1 VTKPQTPDTG
11 RQTPDNL
18 RSFWLMFVVEFQNA
32 FSDNVLRWLVT
43 FMIVGMGFS
52 MEKRD
57 SLVPLVGVIFALPF
71 VLFSMAG
78 GFFADRFSKRS
89 VAIAVK
95 CAELGIMS
103 VVTVGLWRASIPLML
118 AGIFLMSTHSA
129 IFGPTK
135 YGMLPELL
143 PEKKLSWG
151 NGIFGLGTF
160 SAAITGTIFA
170 GLLSDLLGRRQIW
183 SGAILLALALV
194 GLSLCLGVTRLPAA
208 DPRKKFR
215 ANFLGDFF
223 SQLKAIRR
231 DRVLFL
237 GVMGNTFL
245 SFMAMLLQLTVVFYG
260 KDIFHLDDRQSGYLQ
275 GGLLVGVGAGSLAAG
290 FLSGGKIEYGLIPL
304 GMAGLTIFSG
314 LLSHAGFGVAAFSIG
329 LGLLGFFGGFYN
341 VPVNAIIQHRPDADK
356 KGRVIATAALLS
368 WVGIFLASGVYYL
381 LTVPFHLKS
390 PQIFLF
396 GAVLSLAGTVY
407 CVKLMPDSLL
417 RFVLWLLTRTI
428 YRIRVDGRDNIPE
441 KGGALFVC
449 NHASWMDAL
458 LLLASTDRQIRFL
471 AFKDIY
477 ENRWVHWGARIL
489 GVIPISAEQ
498 HPRELIQSLQT
509 ASDAIRNGEVVCIFA
524 EGQITRIGQLL
535 PFRRGMERIMK
546 GVDAPI
552 VPVALDGVTGS
563 ISSYEHHRF
572 VWRWPRQIPHPVTVG
587 FGVPLPPTATPFE
600 TRQAVQELLA
610 SAWRHRRD
618 RMKPLHRQFV
628 RTARKF
634 PLRFAMADAQ
644 NKKVT
649 FGAALV
655 KTVFLARRLK
665 KIWAGQ
671 EMVGIFLP
679 PSVPGAL
686 VNYAALLCGK
696 VPVNLNY
703 TLSEAALA
711 SCAKQCEL
719 KTVITSRLFLEKV
732 KLAVPCETVYLEDVV
747 GAPSTA
753 SARNGNSPQQ
763 AGTVPGAPT
772 AMEKITAFL
781 MAAFLPAKLLK
792 KSLSDETIS
801 LSAPSGRGEG
811 RGENS
816 PKALS
821 RFEPLQPQDAQVV
834 DNQIGDLEV
843 HGEVREKLDSLATI
857 IFSSGSTGEPKGVM
871 LSHYNIGSNIEQM
884 DQVFDLN
891 RHDRFLGILP
901 FFHSFGFTGTLW
913 LPATLGVGVVF
924 HPNPLDARTIGP
936 LVKHHAV
943 TYLLATPTF
952 LQIYLR
958 GCAPGDFGSLRLV
971 MTAAEKLP
979 DRLATAFEAHFGI
992 RPMEGY
998 GCTECS
1004 PTVAV
1009 NTPDFRAA
1017 GFHQVGVKRGTIGHP
1032 LPGVSVRIVDAENPW
1047 NGHPLPLGQAG
1058 LLLVRGPNVM
1068 CGYLGKPEKTAE
1080 VLRCVAAT
1088 PSSPIEARAGATRP
1102 PSCDEASQLR
1112 WYCTGDVA
1120 ALDEDGFLQIT
1131 DRLNRFSKI
1140 GGEMVPHIKIEEH
1153 LHELAGATEQTFV
1166 VTGVPDEKKGERL
1179 VVLHKLPG
1187 ENLAGCLE
1195 KLAQSNLPNL
1205 WKPRADQF
1213 FRVEN
1218 FPLLGSGKLDLRK
1231 VKELAAKFSTNVG
1244 QG

>member
-1 VTKPQTPDTG
+1 M
-11 RQTPDNL
+11 PDNL

-43 FMIVGMGFS
+43 FMIVGMGLS
-52 MEKRD
+52 LEERD
-57 SLVPLVGVIFALPF
+57 SLVPLVGAIFALPF

-78 GFFADRFSKRS
+78 GFFADRYSKRS

-103 VVTVGLWRASIPLML
+103 AAGLGLWLNNIPLML
-118 AGIFLMSTHSA
+118 AGVFLMSTHSA

-170 GLLSDLLGRRQIW
+170 GVLSDTFGRRQLW
-183 SGAILLALALV
+183 SGAILFALALL
-194 GLSLCLGVTRLPAA
+194 GLFLCLGVTRLPAA
-208 DPRKKFR
+208 DPHKQFR
-215 ANFLGDFF
+215 ANFLGDFL
-223 SQLKAIRR
+223 SQFKAIRQ

-237 GVMGNTFL
+237 GVIGNMFL
-245 SFMAMLLQLTVVFYG
+245 SFLAMLLQLTVVFYG
-260 KDIFHLDDRQSGYLQ
+260 KDIFHFDDRHSGYLQ
-275 GGLLVGVGAGSLAAG
+275 GGMLVGVGVGSLAAG

-304 GMAGLTIFSG
+304 GMAGLTLFSA
-314 LLSHAGFGVAAFSIG
+314 LLSHAGFGIAAFAWT
-329 LGLLGFFGGFYN
+329 LGLLGFFGGLYN
-341 VPVNAIIQHRPDADK
+341 VPVNAIIQHRPDPDK
-356 KGRVIATAALLS
+356 KGKVIATAALLS
-368 WVGIFLASGVYYL
+368 WVGILLASGVYYL

-396 GAVLSLAGTVY
+396 GAVLSLLGTIY
-407 CVKLMPDSLL
+407 CIKLMPDSLL

-428 YRIRVDGRDNIPE
+428 FRIRVDGRDNIPE

-477 ENRWVHWGARIL
+477 EKRWIHWGARIL

-546 GVDAPI
+546 DVDAPI

-563 ISSYEHHRF
+563 ISSYKHHRF
-572 VWRWPRQIPHPVTVG
+572 VWKWPRRIPHPVTVS
-587 FGVPLPPTATPFE
+587 FGTPLPPTATPFE
-600 TRQAVQELLA
+600 TRQAIQELLA
-610 SAWRHRRD
+610 SAWQYRRD

-634 PLRFAMADAQ
+634 SLRFAMADAQ

-649 FGAALV
+649 FGSALV
-655 KTVFLARRLK
+655 KTIFLARRLK
-665 KIWAGQ
+665 KIWSGQ
-671 EMVGIFLP
+671 PMVGIFLP

-703 TLSEAALA
+703 TLSEATLA

-719 KTVITSRLFLEKV
+719 KTVITSRLFLDKV
-732 KLAVPCETVYLEDVV
+732 KLTVPCETIFLEDLVGTERRSPDRPDGDQQNQRAEREF
-747 GAPSTA
+747 GAPSA
-753 SARNGNSPQQ
+753 L
-763 AGTVPGAPT
+763 
-772 AMEKITAFL
+772 EKLTAFL
-781 MAAFLPAKLLK
+781 MAAFLPVSLLERV
-792 KSLSDETIS
+792 LSS
-801 LSAPSGRGEG
+801 NRQSA
-811 RGENS
+811 
-816 PKALS
+816 
-821 RFEPLQPQDAQVV
+821 
-834 DNQIGDLEV
+834 IGN
-843 HGEVREKLDSLATI
+843 RQSLDSLATV

-871 LSHYNIGSNIEQM
+871 LSHYNIGANIEQM

-924 HPNPLDARTIGP
+924 HPNPLDAKTIGP

-1009 NTPDFRAA
+1009 NAPDFRAA
-1017 GFHQVGVKRGTIGHP
+1017 GFHQVGVKRGSIGHP
-1032 LPGVSVRIVDAENPW
+1032 LPGVCVRVVDAENPW
-1047 NGHPLPLGQAG
+1047 SRAPLPLGQAG

-1068 CGYLGKPEKTAE
+1068 RGYLGKPEKTAE
-1080 VLRCVAAT
+1080 VLRQVAVGILPAVE
-1088 PSSPIEARAGATRP
+1088 PGILPGGKSVESSGILENFKSDEMSDTIPGGRMP
-1102 PSCDEASQLR
+1102 PSTSGKMPDATQL

-1140 GGEMVPHIKIEEH
+1140 GGEMVPHIKIEEK

-1166 VTGVPDEKKGERL
+1166 VAGLPDEKKGERL
-1179 VVLHKLPG
+1179 VVLHKLPD
-1187 ENLAGCLE
+1187 ETLTACLE
-1195 KLAQSNLPNL
+1195 KLAQSDLPNL

-1213 FRVEN
+1213 FRVEQ
-1218 FPLLGSGKLDLRK
+1218 FPLLGTGKLDLRK
-1231 VKELAAKFSTNVG
+1231 VKELAAQLAK
-1244 QG
+1244 